1 MNTRMIH
8 QIENQFDELQNY
20 NLYRTDPVLQ
30 EILMRYGSQDQA
42 LLTEL
47 GGKVGTT
54 QYIYGLIKPI
64 DIRLNYTPL
73 MRAVVV
79 SIIWNFIP
87 HGMHG

>member
-42 LLTEL
+42 LS
-47 GGKVGTT
+47 
-54 QYIYGLIKPI
+54 LIHI
-64 DIRLNYTPL
+64 
-73 MRAVVV
+73 
-79 SIIWNFIP
+79 
-87 HGMHG
+87 